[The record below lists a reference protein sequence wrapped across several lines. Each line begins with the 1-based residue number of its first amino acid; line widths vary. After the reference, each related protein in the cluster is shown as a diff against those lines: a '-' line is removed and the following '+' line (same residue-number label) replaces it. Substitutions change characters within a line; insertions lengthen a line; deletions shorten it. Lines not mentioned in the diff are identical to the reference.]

1 MKAGIPRF
9 IRHFLR
15 VADDSRLRYAKTIS
29 GVLAL
34 LWFLVRVIPKPS
46 RASYPCQRA
55 AFPVASAFVV
65 WLCGALAI
73 KCGLKRLAH
82 GRLAAYCGMMT
93 VVAFAA
99 WTLVSFSGDGTA
111 ETATNSPSGFDFV
124 AATPNT
130 PVGVARGIHPGRVV
144 SAHDPLTT
152 KWTGNWQQK
161 SDQWWLD
168 QNTDQARVDVLLA
181 ATLTELTGAK
191 SCEEA
196 WRTIFEHYNRQ
207 SRQLDQRGYRPG
219 EVVAVKINLNNS
231 SGAAKTDNWIDA
243 GPQTVLAMVRQLVN
257 EAHVQQK
264 DILVYDARKYIP
276 PYMLAKVWKE
286 FSGVRFLQE
295 NGPAQ
300 EQPKPSLSADYP
312 RLEAADWFQGITYS
326 NGKYNEARLI
336 PRQIANATYLIN
348 LAILK
353 GHSYP
358 YNEMDGGDSGQT
370 GITMCGKNH
379 FGSIKGT
386 WELHSNINPTQ
397 EAKLHTYSP
406 IVDLAACPNL
416 GGKTILFVL
425 DGLYCG
431 RKWQSYPQHFPNPP
445 FNNRVEP
452 YENPDWPAS
461 ILASLDG
468 VALDSV
474 GLDLLLA
481 QTKNNTDSHGHPRI
495 LIRENADDYLFEM
508 AQADHPQSGVVYKQG
523 GKVVTSLGVH
533 EHWDNDETKQYSRNL
548 DPENGK
554 GIELIYLPPEK
565 LPAPAKTARPETAIA
580 TVPAAQTPTSVTSK
594 GTPASGDLPKAGLE
608 AWFSAGRVEQTD
620 GTITQIL
627 DLSGNANHARREP
640 PTAAPASNP
649 ALAED
654 AASGQPVLRFTGA
667 NIAFAFKRLTD
678 IRTAFW
684 VVSKDPASFG
694 KRSEKFVLGD
704 RNSNDFHAGWTSDTI
719 FNTNVN
725 PGHLSKFLKDGK
737 TWLSGQSMDATK
749 TPFPSQLSLISTVS
763 AGPVRAGQ
771 LAQDRNFSGRS
782 WQGEIAEI
790 LLYNV
795 ELSEADRQAVEKYL
809 IAKYKI
815 KPGIKPDTAVHPM
828 APAVLPGKGPA
839 QHPFLYAGEWDTRKP
854 QEQSMFIVRGGK
866 VVWQYAMP
874 LRTPSGGI
882 QEFDDATLLSDGNI
896 VFSRMSGAGMVS
908 PDKKLVWEYPA
919 PAGTEIHSCQPIG
932 KDRVLIMRNGNL
944 AQAMIINTATGKI
957 EKEIRIPTTVKGTH
971 GQFRHI
977 RMTKAGTILVPHMS
991 EGKVVEYDLD
1001 GKEVWSVKT
1010 RSPWSAV
1017 RLNSGNTLIAGDASK
1032 YVREVNPKGE
1042 TVWELTQADVPD
1054 IKLFNTQTANRLAN
1068 GNTVVCNWCAG
1079 NNRTQ
1084 EWAGTVQI
1092 FEVTSDK
1099 KVVWALSSWKDPDL
1113 GPSTSIQLLDE
1124 PGAREDQER

>member
-1 MKAGIPRF
+1 MAGSTVIMIQVENEVGMHTVFRDHSPVANQAIAGPVPKELMDYLQRHKDTLIPEFRQAWGAAGLKTSGTWEEVFGKGSATDGLFMAWYYASYIGRVVAAGKAEYSLPMYVNAALYGVGKVPRFTPSGGRPWDLVMDVWKAGGPQIDF
-9 IRHFLR
+9 
-15 VADDSRLRYAKTIS
+15 
-29 GVLAL
+29 
-34 LWFLVRVIPKPS
+34 
-46 RASYPCQRA
+46 
-55 AFPVASAFVV
+55 
-65 WLCGALAI
+65 
-73 KCGLKRLAH
+73 
-82 GRLAAYCGMMT
+82 
-93 VVAFAA
+93 
-99 WTLVSFSGDGTA
+99 FSPDIYSQT
-111 ETATNSPSGFDFV
+111 DFV
-124 AATPNT
+124 AFCAKYTQSGNPLFIPETRYDMDSKLLYVFGRHDAIGLALMGVERATTPDAQLITGCEMITQLAPLIAKHQGDGSMSAVMLAANDPPQNVKVGNYTLQVARMSPRPSAPLQPGYAAALFIAVGPDEYYAVGNSVRVTFSSNT
-130 PVGVARGIHPGRVV
+130 PGPEQVGIGTVEEGTFVNGRWV
-144 SAHDPLTT
+144 P
-152 KWTGNWQQK
+152 
-161 SDQWWLD
+161 
-168 QNTDQARVDVLLA
+168 
-181 ATLTELTGAK
+181 
-191 SCEEA
+191 
-196 WRTIFEHYNRQ
+196 
-207 SRQLDQRGYRPG
+207 SRQLAGDETGQGDNLSLRSQPVDRIPGDGY
-219 EVVAVKINLNNS
+219 V
-231 SGAAKTDNWIDA
+231 
-243 GPQTVLAMVRQLVN
+243 
-257 EAHVQQK
+257 
-264 DILVYDARKYIP
+264 
-276 PYMLAKVWKE
+276 
-286 FSGVRFLQE
+286 
-295 NGPAQ
+295 
-300 EQPKPSLSADYP
+300 
-312 RLEAADWFQGITYS
+312 GI
-326 NGKYNEARLI
+326 
-336 PRQIANATYLIN
+336 
-348 LAILK
+348 
-353 GHSYP
+353 
-358 YNEMDGGDSGQT
+358 
-370 GITMCGKNH
+370 
-379 FGSIKGT
+379 
-386 WELHSNINPTQ
+386 
-397 EAKLHTYSP
+397 
-406 IVDLAACPNL
+406 
-416 GGKTILFVL
+416 
-425 DGLYCG
+425 
-431 RKWQSYPQHFPNPP
+431 QHFTLY
-445 FNNRVEP
+445 R
-452 YENPDWPAS
+452 Y
-461 ILASLDG
+461 
-468 VALDSV
+468 
-474 GLDLLLA
+474 
-481 QTKNNTDSHGHPRI
+481 R
-495 LIRENADDYLFEM
+495 
-508 AQADHPQSGVVYKQG
+508 
-523 GKVVTSLGVH
+523 
-533 EHWDNDETKQYSRNL
+533 YSRNL
-548 DPENGK
+548 DSENGK

-719 FNTNVN
+719 FNTDVN
-725 PGHLSKFLKDGK
+725 PGHVSKFMKDGK
-737 TWLSGQSMDATK
+737 TWLNGQSMDATK
-749 TPFPSQLSLISTVS
+749 TPFPSQLSLISIVS

-1092 FEVTSDK
+1092 FEVTPDK